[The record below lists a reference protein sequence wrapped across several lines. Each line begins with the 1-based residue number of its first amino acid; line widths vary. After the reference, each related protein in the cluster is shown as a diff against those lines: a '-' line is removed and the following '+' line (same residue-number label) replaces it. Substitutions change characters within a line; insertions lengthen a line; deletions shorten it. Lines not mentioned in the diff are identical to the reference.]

1 MSRPTPST
9 LRKRAQS
16 WLPIDE
22 EADTPKRD
30 AALERAA
37 QAEGAPPEL
46 VLTFALNS
54 WMQALVDAD
63 DDALTVALDADASER
78 AIVTDEASPPLAAFG
93 SVVAARLSGCPVVLY
108 GPASDAALMEAF
120 WSFDKG
126 VRIAAPDDGP
136 PDDALLISPDSETCA
151 VALLDGRETADDYEA
166 LAQDVLAMGG
176 KGERSVRLILAPS
189 DVTPDAFLAACADL
203 RALLPAERAS
213 TARLRMTAA
222 FVKKSG
228 TPCAYLDDYSLLVTR
243 GDPDVLPPGQ
253 VRWVVLD
260 DPQSA
265 ADRLAKVRVSTVTRR
280 EESKRYPDLDPQ
292 PLGTALLPGLADLV
306 GK

>member
-1 MSRPTPST
+1 MSRPNPST

-16 WLPIDE
+16 WLPVDE

-37 QAEGAPPEL
+37 QIEGAPPEL

-63 DDALTVALDADASER
+63 DDALAAPLATKTSER
-78 AIVTDEASPPLAAFG
+78 AIVTDEACPPLAAFG
-93 SVVAARLSGCPVVLY
+93 AVVGARVSGQPVVLH
-108 GPASDAALMEAF
+108 GSASDAALMEAF

-126 VRIAAPDDGP
+126 VRIADPGEAP
-136 PDDALLISPDSETCA
+136 PDDALLISPDPETCA
-151 VALLDGRETADDYEA
+151 VAVLDGRESADDYEG
-166 LAQDVLAMGG
+166 LAQDVLAVGG
-176 KGERSVRLILAPS
+176 RGERSVRLILAPP

-213 TARLRMTAA
+213 TARLRMAAA

-228 TPCAYLDDYSLLVTR
+228 TPCAYLDDYSLLITR
-243 GDPDVLPPGQ
+243 GEPDVLPPGQ

-260 DPQSA
+260 DPKSA
-265 ADRLAKVRVSTVTRR
+265 ADLLATVRVSVVTRR
-280 EESKRYPDLDPQ
+280 EESKRYGDLDPQ
-292 PLGTALLPGLADLV
+292 PLGTALLPRAVDLAA
-306 GK
+306 G